1 MPSRLMLLLFLCC
14 SAFPAAAVVRRCVAA
29 DGTLV
34 FTDRRCADVGAVERA
49 QTDTAPAI
57 ATQPGY
63 RSACPRT
70 LRDLVDELQVAI
82 DTRDVN
88 RLAAMY
94 RWAGLSNASAY
105 RVMDRLQAIVDR
117 PLVDIGPVYASG
129 GDAQYPTDA
138 NPRRAPVALRLEQT
152 LANGSTPRRTVL
164 GLQRALGCWWVAL

>member
-1 MPSRLMLLLFLCC
+1 MPSRLMLLLFLCFA
-14 SAFPAAAVVRRCVAA
+14 AFPAAAVVRRCVAA

-49 QTDTAPAI
+49 PTDTAPAI
-57 ATQPGY
+57 ANQPGY

-94 RWAGLSNASAY
+94 QWAGLSSASAY
-105 RVMDRLQAIVDR
+105 RVMDRLEAIVDR
-117 PLVDIGPVYASG
+117 PLVDIGPVYSG
-129 GDAQYPTDA
+129 GDAQYATEST
-138 NPRRAPVALRLEQT
+138 PRRAPVALRLEQT
-152 LANGSTPRRTVL
+152 LANGSTPSRTVL
-164 GLQRALGCWWVAL
+164 GLRRALGCWWVAF